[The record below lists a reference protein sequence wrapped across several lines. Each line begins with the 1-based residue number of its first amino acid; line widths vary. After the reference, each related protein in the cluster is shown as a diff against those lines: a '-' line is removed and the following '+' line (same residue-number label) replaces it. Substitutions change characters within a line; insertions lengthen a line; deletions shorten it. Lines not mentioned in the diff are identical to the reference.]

1 MNRKHYLDN
10 GFEIVGSITRD
21 SSLGKK
27 KYDVYVQWLPE
38 FEAEGKMGVYIIFRD
53 NVIYKI
59 GETQNL
65 KHRFQCYESHSGPTN
80 VMVRENI
87 DDVASYGIMFIE
99 CPSYNVGF
107 AGVRVPSGINY
118 RFLEK
123 ALLKQYV
130 ENLGELPK
138 WNKGIQ

>member
-1 MNRKHYLDN
+1 MTKQHYLDN
-10 GFEIVGSITRD
+10 GFEVVGRMIKD
-21 SSLGKK
+21 STNDKK
-27 KYDVYVQWLPE
+27 KYGVYVSWNDE
-38 FEAEGKMGVYIIFRD
+38 FEPLKKMGVYIIAD
-53 NVIYKI
+53 ENEICKI
-59 GETQNL
+59 GETQNA
-65 KHRFQCYESHSGPTN
+65 KDRFQCYESHSGPTN
-80 VMVRENI
+80 AMVRESMTK
-87 DDVASYGIMFIE
+87 DVTYDILFIE

-130 ENLGELPK
+130 KEVGNLPK

>member
-1 MNRKHYLDN
+1 MTKQHYLDN
-10 GFEIVGSITRD
+10 GFAVVGRMVKD
-21 SSLGKK
+21 STIDKK
-27 KYDVYVQWLPE
+27 KYGVYVSWNEE
-38 FEAEGKMGVYIIFRD
+38 FEPLKKMGVYIIV
-53 NVIYKI
+53 NENEICKI
-59 GETQNL
+59 GETQNA
-65 KHRFQCYESHSGPTN
+65 KDRFQCYESHSGPTN
-80 VMVRENI
+80 AMVRESMVKDFTYDI
-87 DDVASYGIMFIE
+87 LFIE

-130 ENLGELPK
+130 KEVGNLPK

>member
-1 MNRKHYLDN
+1 MTKEHYLQN
-10 GFEIVGSITRD
+10 GFEVVGKMVKD
-21 SSLGKK
+21 SSNSKK
-27 KYDVYVQWLPE
+27 KYGVYVTWNE
-38 FEAEGKMGVYIIFRD
+38 DFEPLKKMGVYIIT
-53 NVIYKI
+53 NGCEIMKI
-59 GETQNL
+59 GETQNA
-65 KHRFQCYESHSGPTN
+65 KDRFQCYESHSGPTN
-80 VMVRENI
+80 AMVRESMLGDI
-87 DDVASYGIMFIE
+87 TYDILFIE

-130 ENLGELPK
+130 DKHQALPK